1 MKKTLLI
8 LPSFLLSCI
17 FSIQAQDV
25 STLSWSQV
33 CSGKMGTEWYGTD
46 EAQRIADDVL
56 YVQKVNGG
64 WMKNDELHKLTA
76 EQKQT
81 LYDKR
86 NEHSCLDNAATT
98 Q

>member
-1 MKKTLLI
+1 MKKALLV
-8 LPSFLLSCI
+8 LSSYLLACT

-56 YVQKVNGG
+56 YVQKVSGG
-64 WMKNDELHKLTA
+64 WMKNDELHKHLCTKTSA
-76 EQKQT
+76 
-81 LYDKR
+81 L
-86 NEHSCLDNAATT
+86 
-98 Q
+98 